1 MFVCT
6 LESQVYS
13 IFSGLTDLLT
23 QAEAAFDAYTGVS
36 ETMATVCTQVNDF
49 SEEVAKLPALRIWPT
64 DDECASPDADYK
76 CAEQW
81 CESFAGKRAGDRLC
95 NTTSLMSKVL
105 DEFSKSKA
113 CQRTVEASS
122 PQSLAE
128 LYVKWVGALQ
138 KVHAA
143 HLCSWSFRYQA
154 HLRQL
159 MALQSTDAGFAVF
172 MDADQRQKECAEFSD
187 KFEGFKRRTS
197 KCMTAF
203 PVEADISKE
212 IVAEGFHGNDMVTVH
227 NHTVEYAKLLT
238 QFAKQYICFRGSS
251 DAEEQRALM
260 QEVLATVD
268 VCGTD
273 QLELESTEAL
283 NYASVDLCTQM
294 MRAYEVSRRVVN
306 NAVNAASKKA
316 WKDMKKKLE
325 TISPTTRPA
334 WKALMLTTKA
344 TDCSA

>member
-23 QAEAAFDAYTGVS
+23 QAEDAFDAYQGVS

-64 DDECASPDADYK
+64 DEESPEADYK

-81 CESFAGKRAGDRLC
+81 CESFASKRAGDRSSH
-95 NTTSLMSKVL
+95 TTSLMSKVL

-122 PQSLAE
+122 PQSHAE
-128 LYVKWVGALQ
+128 LYTKWVGALQ
-138 KVHAA
+138 KIHAA
-143 HLCSWSFRYQA
+143 HLCSWSFRYRA
-154 HLRQL
+154 YLRVL
-159 MALQSTDAGFAVF
+159 MALQTSDAGFAVF
-172 MDADQRQKECAEFSD
+172 TDADARKKARAEFTNR
-187 KFEGFKRRTS
+187 FEGFERRTS
-197 KCMTAF
+197 KCMTSF
-203 PVEADISKE
+203 LVEADISKDL
-212 IVAEGFHGNDMVTVH
+212 VAQGFHGNDMVTVH

-251 DAEEQRALM
+251 DVEEQRALM
-260 QEVLATVD
+260 QEVLASID
-268 VCGTD
+268 VFGTNP
-273 QLELESTEAL
+273 LELESSEAL
-283 NYASVDLCTQM
+283 NYASVDLCTQT
-294 MRAYEVSRRVVN
+294 MRAYKVSRRVVN
-306 NAVNAASKKA
+306 NMVNAASKKA
-316 WKDMKKKLE
+316 WKDMKHKLE
-325 TISPTTRPA
+325 SISPTTRPA